1 MFFSLNTGKVLS
13 RRGYTILPMPSNVID
28 RINDMGK
35 DQPRLLTFA
44 DRDGNEILDDTSD
57 TVASQET
64 PHEIPGVLGDVTAI
78 PGVNTAND
86 MEIGIQPDDKNDPD
100 NTPPPLEPITE
111 GEDTADEG
119 NNNDNPDNPT
129 FEHNDEPMDAQ
140 DVETPTTN
148 QPPSSSPRRKKANR
162 HQWDTESPPELV
174 GVRRSSRATK
184 AVQSYIPSMK
194 GKAYGY
200 SAAQIESIEHDPRV
214 VELVLTQLTLKAAIK
229 MWGNEATHAAE
240 AEMKQLHWRNSFKP
254 VRWSELSDKQRAMV
268 LESHMFM
275 KQKQTGEIKGRTVA
289 GGNKQRGF
297 IDKEDAS
304 SPTVA
309 TESVVLTS
317 VIDAEEDRETAVVD
331 VPNAFIQTVVEDKSK
346 RVIVRIRGILVDILV
361 KIAPEVYK
369 DYVSIDR
376 KGQKQILVE
385 CLNAL
390 YGTMVASLLYYQKFT
405 GTLKKEDFIMNPY
418 DPCVWNK
425 MIQGKQ
431 CTICFHVDDCKI
443 SHRSKKVVN
452 NVIEWLR
459 KDYESIFEDGSGKM
473 KVNRGK
479 VHKYLGMTLDFTTKG
494 QVKISMVDF
503 VKDIISTWEKA
514 PKSSDDGFTVVK
526 RGRKGKTT
534 AAPED
539 LFKVNEDSAKL
550 NQDMAT
556 SFHNIVAKAL
566 YLVKRARPDAS
577 VAIAFLTTRVRQPDE
592 DDWRKLEHLIEYFK
606 VTTEMPLILGGDSSG
621 VLNWYV
627 DASFAVHPNMRG
639 HTGGGL
645 TLGRGFPI
653 VCSTKQKLNTRS
665 STESELVGV
674 DDMMPSILWTRYFL
688 KAQGYHVSDNIIFQ
702 DNKSS
707 MLLERN
713 GKASSSKRTKHIN
726 VRYFFVTDR
735 ISKGEVRV
743 EWCPTKDMI
752 ADFMTK
758 PLQGS
763 LFKKF
768 RDLIMGALPTAVKE
782 SGRKGLA
789 HK

>member
-28 RINDMGK
+28 RVNDMAK

-44 DRDGNEILDDTSD
+44 DRDGNEILDDTLD
-57 TVASQET
+57 AVESQET

-78 PGVNTAND
+78 PGVDTAND
-86 MEIGIQPDDKNDPD
+86 MEIGIQPDNKNDPD

-111 GEDTADEG
+111 GNEGEDTADEG
-119 NNNDNPDNPT
+119 NYNDDPI
-129 FEHNDEPMDAQ
+129 FKHNDEPMKTQ
-140 DVETPTTN
+140 DVDTPPTN
-148 QPPSSSPRRKKANR
+148 QPSSSSPKRKKANK
-162 HQWDTESPPELV
+162 QQQDTESPPEPV

-184 AVQSYIPSMK
+184 TVQSYIPSMT

-200 SAAQIESIEHDPRV
+200 SAAQVESIEHDPRV
-214 VELVLTQLTLKAAIK
+214 VELILTQLTLKAAIK
-229 MWGNEATHAAE
+229 MWGNEATHAAK

-254 VRWSELSDKQRAMV
+254 VRWNKLSDKQRAMI

-297 IDKEDAS
+297 INKEDAS

-317 VIDAEEDRETAVVD
+317 VMDAKEDRETAVID
-331 VPNAFIQTVVEDKSK
+331 VPNAFIQTVVEDKNK
-346 RVIVRIRGILVDILV
+346 RVIVRIRGMLVDILV

-369 DYVSIDR
+369 DYVTVDK
-376 KGQKQILVE
+376 KGHKHILVE

-405 GTLKKEDFIMNPY
+405 GTLKKEGFTMNPY
-418 DPCVWNK
+418 DLCVWNK
-425 MIQGKQ
+425 IIDGKQ

-443 SHRSKKVVN
+443 SHRSKTVVDN
-452 NVIEWLR
+452 IIEWLR
-459 KDYESIFEDGSGKM
+459 KDYESVFEDGSGKM
-473 KVNRGK
+473 KINRGK

-494 QVKISMVDF
+494 QVKISMIEY
-503 VKDIISTWEKA
+503 VKDIISAWEKA
-514 PKSSDDGFTVVK
+514 SKSIYDGFTIVK
-526 RGRKGKTT
+526 RGRKGKAT
-534 AAPED
+534 AAPDD
-539 LFKVNEDSAKL
+539 LFKVNEDSVKL
-550 NQDMAT
+550 NQDMAM

-577 VAIAFLTTRVRQPDE
+577 VAIAFLTKRVREPDV
-592 DDWRKLEHLIEYFK
+592 DDWRKLEHLVEYFK
-606 VTTEMPLILGGDSSG
+606 ATTEMPLVLGGDSSG

-653 VCSTKQKLNTRS
+653 GCDVLGTI
-665 STESELVGV
+665 E
-674 DDMMPSILWTRYFL
+674 
-688 KAQGYHVSDNIIFQ
+688 
-702 DNKSS
+702 
-707 MLLERN
+707 
-713 GKASSSKRTKHIN
+713 
-726 VRYFFVTDR
+726 FFVPVPTL
-735 ISKGEVRV
+735 SLN
-743 EWCPTKDMI
+743 CPHSI
-752 ADFMTK
+752 VPALNC
-758 PLQGS
+758 PH
-763 LFKKF
+763 F
-768 RDLIMGALPTAVKE
+768 RAILVFRFNL
-782 SGRKGLA
+782 R
-789 HK
+789 